1 MKVNIEIEQYDN
13 GITLKWRDLDG
24 ETDPQNIVALDRDRE
39 AVIGKTVWEDIKRAM
54 DKHLANAVTMS
65 ITYEPRKEE
74 KQ

>member
-13 GITLKWRDLDG
+13 GITLKWRDFDGELDG
-24 ETDPQNIVALDRDRE
+24 QNTVALDRDRE
-39 AVIGKTVWEDIKRAM
+39 ALIGKTIWEDIKSVM
-54 DKHLANAVTMS
+54 DKNTANAVTMN